1 MDIVKATLNS
11 SGNHF
16 RISVPISKVN
26 AEKRQVSGFAT
37 LDNIDQ
43 TDDVITA
50 AASQKAFNQFR
61 GNIRE
66 QHNPHTAV
74 GKMVDFTSQVYY
86 DPATQ
91 KSYNGI
97 YVTAYVSKGAQ
108 DTWEKVLDGTLSG
121 FSVGGNINESD
132 VEFDHEMNKS
142 IRMIKDYDLV
152 ELSLVDSPCN
162 QFANIFSIEK
172 SNGATLIKGIAAE
185 TEISNVLY
193 CDNDQVATVTK
204 NESSACP
211 KCDEQMVNI
220 GWIESA
226 SDMDKALAAVVSAHR
241 SLEKAHDVQSDDIE
255 EGGIKMDENSV
266 ETEVV
271 EEAAAVE
278 EVEAAVEADA
288 EDAQEVEKAAEV
300 SEVEADEPD
309 FEKML
314 ADLKTYLTET
324 ITKSDSESA
333 DALRKVQDAVAEIE
347 KTVTEI
353 RDNYETL
360 SKTVADVEG
369 KFDGV
374 EKRLEVLDKAY
385 AVKKSEDLGGSDDS
399 TLTKSKKAESVWDG
413 AFLGSSQL

>member
-1 MDIVKATLNS
+1 MDITKASLNS
-11 SGNHF
+11 NGNHF
-16 RISVPISKVN
+16 RISMPISKVN

-37 LDNIDQ
+37 LDNVDQ
-43 TDDVITA
+43 ADDIITA
-50 AASQKAFNQFR
+50 EASQKAFKTFR

-74 GKMVDFTSQVYY
+74 GKMVDFTSQTYY
-86 DPATQ
+86 DPASG

-121 FSVGGNINESD
+121 FSVGGNINEVD
-132 VEFDHEMNKS
+132 VTFDKDMDKS
-142 IRMIKDYDLV
+142 VRLIKDYDLV

-162 QFANIFSIEK
+162 QYANIFSIEK
-172 SNGATLIKGIAAE
+172 SNGATLIKGIAADAD
-185 TEISNVLY
+185 ISNVLY
-193 CDNDQVATVTK
+193 CDTDQVATVTK
-204 NESSACP
+204 NESSVCP
-211 KCDEQMVNI
+211 QCDEQMVNI

-226 SDMDKALAAVVSAHR
+226 GDMDKALASVVNSHR
-241 SLEKAHDVQSDDIE
+241 SLEKAQNVQSDDIE

-271 EEAAAVE
+271 EETAAVE
-278 EVEAAVEADA
+278 EVVDAVDEAADVE
-288 EDAQEVEKAAEV
+288 EVEKAAEV
-300 SEVEADEPD
+300 SEVEASEPD

-333 DALRKVQDAVAEIE
+333 DALRSVQDAVAEIE

-353 RDNYETL
+353 RDNYESL
-360 SKTVADVEG
+360 QKTVADVEG

-399 TLTKSKKAESVWDG
+399 TLTKSHKTESVWDG